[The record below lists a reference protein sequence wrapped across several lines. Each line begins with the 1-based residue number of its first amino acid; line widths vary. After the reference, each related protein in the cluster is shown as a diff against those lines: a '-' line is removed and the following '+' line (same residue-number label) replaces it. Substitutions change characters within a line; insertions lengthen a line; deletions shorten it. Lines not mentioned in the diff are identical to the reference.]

1 MLSLSL
7 IVGPSQFM
15 EKFTIEIETSAG
27 WVMFHSIM
35 RPGLERALA
44 IIKELREKYPQS
56 NLRVVR
62 WMGTPLQ
69 D

>member
-1 MLSLSL
+1 
-7 IVGPSQFM
+7 M

-35 RPGLERALA
+35 RPGQERAINIL
-44 IIKELREKYPQS
+44 KELREKYPQS
-56 NLRVVR
+56 NLRVVK
-62 WMGTPLQ
+62 WIGIPLE

>member
-1 MLSLSL
+1 
-7 IVGPSQFM
+7 M

-35 RPGLERALA
+35 RPGEERARA
-44 IIKELREKYPQS
+44 ILKELREKYSQS
-56 NLRVVR
+56 KLRIVR
-62 WMGTPLQ
+62 WIGTSIE

>member
-1 MLSLSL
+1 MFCYFTD
-7 IVGPSQFM
+7 IM

-35 RPGLERALA
+35 RPGQERALT
-44 IIKELREKYPQS
+44 ILKELREKYPQS
-56 NLRVVR
+56 NLRVVK
-62 WMGTPLQ
+62 WIGTPVK